1 MRGILK
7 FKVIVLIIT
16 GFICSNKEVTQV
28 VLINHNCILILFSTM
43 IELQKMVGVLFILQK
58 NWWKERVGEG
68 GGGGKF
74 FPKNGVG
81 KIAEGG
87 C

>member
-16 GFICSNKEVTQV
+16 GFICSNKEVKQV

-43 IELQKMVGVLFILQK
+43 IELQKMVGVLFILPK
-58 NWWKERVGEG
+58 I
-68 GGGGKF
+68 GGKF

>member
-43 IELQKMVGVLFILQK
+43 IELQKMVGVLFILPK
-58 NWWKERVGEG
+58 IG
-68 GGGGKF
+68 GRRGWGRGGGKF

>member
-16 GFICSNKEVTQV
+16 GFICSNKEVKQV

-43 IELQKMVGVLFILQK
+43 IELQKMVGVLFILPK
-58 NWWKERVGEG
+58 IG
-68 GGGGKF
+68 GRRGKF

>member
-16 GFICSNKEVTQV
+16 GFICSNKEVKQV

-43 IELQKMVGVLFILQK
+43 IELQKMVGVLFILPK
-58 NWWKERVGEG
+58 IGGRRGWG

-74 FPKNGVG
+74 FPKNGGG
-81 KIAEGG
+81 KIAGGG

>member
-16 GFICSNKEVTQV
+16 GFICSNKEVKQV

-43 IELQKMVGVLFILQK
+43 IELQRMVGVLFILPK
-58 NWWKERVGEG
+58 IGGRK

-74 FPKNGVG
+74 FPK
-81 KIAEGG
+81 KWSW
-87 C
+87 

>member
-43 IELQKMVGVLFILQK
+43 IELQKMVGVLFILPK
-58 NWWKERVGEG
+58 IG
-68 GGGGKF
+68 GRRGWGRGGRGKF

>member
-16 GFICSNKEVTQV
+16 GFICSNKEVKQV

-43 IELQKMVGVLFILQK
+43 IELQKMVGVLFILPK
-58 NWWKERVGEG
+58 IGGRRGW

>member
-16 GFICSNKEVTQV
+16 GFICSNKEVKQV

-43 IELQKMVGVLFILQK
+43 IELQKMVEVLFILPK
-58 NWWKERVGEG
+58 IGGRRGWG

-74 FPKNGVG
+74 FPKKGGG